1 MSEQKNTIT
10 INGSRYE
17 IGGFTPLVSGA
28 KSAVKNIDGVFQK
41 KSHHKNGAV
50 HHKSTAKHHKPAET
64 PRKRTANKT
73 QRKPQHAKTLMRS
86 TVAKPTFASPSKASS
101 IIVKTKTL
109 KSAVKSVDHQINIG
123 HNRQKR
129 AEEISRSRMISRFGQ
144 PQGHVV
150 VKRTEKISVKE
161 TPAEEIKPHHESPI
175 TESIEAIVQP
185 ISSAEQLFTDALNN
199 ATSHLEPATKH
210 SKKHRR
216 GKHSTKRKVAN
227 AAAVFAVVV
236 ALGGFIYYQ
245 NSANIAMRVA
255 SSKAGIH
262 GTLPSYKPSGFAMN
276 KDVQSEPGK
285 VVVSYNS
292 TTDSRNFAISQ
303 SASDWNSET
312 LYDSFVASTGQP
324 YEKIDTSTGKSVY
337 VYGDSSATWVDGGI
351 WYKVEGNSGL
361 NSNQLVQL
369 ANSL

>member
-41 KSHHKNGAV
+41 KSHHKSV
-50 HHKSTAKHHKPAET
+50 THHKSISKPHKPVET
-64 PRKRTANKT
+64 PRKRTSNKT
-73 QRKPQHAKTLMRS
+73 QRKPQHATTLMRS
-86 TVAKPTFASPSKASS
+86 AVAKPVFASPSKASS

-109 KSAVKSVDHQINIG
+109 NGAVKSVGQQINVSR
-123 HNRQKR
+123 NRQKR
-129 AEEISRSRMISRFGQ
+129 ADEVSRSRMISRFGQ
-144 PQGHVV
+144 PQSHVV

-161 TPAEEIKPHHESPI
+161 MPVEEIKTHHESPI
-175 TESIEAIVQP
+175 TESIESLVQP
-185 ISSAEQLFTDALNN
+185 ISSAEKLFTDALNN
-199 ATSHLEPATKH
+199 ATSHLQPATKH

-245 NSANIAMRVA
+245 NSANIAMRLA

-262 GTLPSYKPSGFAMN
+262 GTLPGYRPSGFALN

-285 VVVSYNS
+285 VVVNYNS
-292 TTDSRNFAISQ
+292 TTDGRNFAISQ
-303 SASDWNSET
+303 TASDWNSET